1 MPSWPRFSSCG
12 PRACSASGEKRNHP
26 AARGGPRA
34 AARPPPGDRNG
45 DLDLRDLRSGAEP
58 AARLHRAPFLRPGD
72 LLRLGGLRG
81 GLAPQALRHRRL
93 PRARHRRLRGRGL
106 GGARRLSLRTAL
118 GALLHHADLRAEPA
132 LLLRR
137 LPVDER
143 HRRRGRYA
151 RNPAAGLPRHRLQG
165 AAPLL
170 RFRVGAVPRL
180 ALDHEAHR
188 RVAPGQD
195 PAGDPRERGP
205 RRGRGLRRG
214 ALQARRLRH
223 RRRLLRRGRRALRDA
238 LRHRAAGGD
247 RLRHLGQRCFCN
259 ADRRLGFALRA
270 GHRLVR
276 LHLALG
282 VGEHAVGAL
291 AAAPRRGV
299 RDRGALLARRRR
311 RSLVPVLVMAV
322 LETKNLSKAFGA
334 LTAVN
339 DVSLGIEAGTLHSI
353 IGPNGAGKTTLF
365 NLLTG
370 TTAPSS
376 GRILFDGR
384 DITGT
389 PAHRVAHLGLARSFQ
404 RTNVFP
410 VFSLLDNVWVAA
422 FACAPSWKGIL
433 WRRADRY
440 PEVRARALAA
450 LADVGLADKAGRPVR
465 EISHGE
471 QRQLE
476 LAIALAAAPRV
487 LLLDEPA
494 AGLSPEETK
503 RLVALVRA
511 LKGRY
516 TIVLIEHKMDII
528 MSVSDRISVMHFGRL
543 IAEGTPAEI
552 QRNREVRRAYLGG
565 VAA

>member
-1 MPSWPRFSSCG
+1 
-12 PRACSASGEKRNHP
+12 
-26 AARGGPRA
+26 
-34 AARPPPGDRNG
+34 
-45 DLDLRDLRSGAEP
+45 
-58 AARLHRAPFLRPGD
+58 
-72 LLRLGGLRG
+72 
-81 GLAPQALRHRRL
+81 
-93 PRARHRRLRGRGL
+93 
-106 GGARRLSLRTAL
+106 
-118 GALLHHADLRAEPA
+118 
-132 LLLRR
+132 
-137 LPVDER
+137 
-143 HRRRGRYA
+143 
-151 RNPAAGLPRHRLQG
+151 
-165 AAPLL
+165 
-170 RFRVGAVPRL
+170 
-180 ALDHEAHR
+180 
-188 RVAPGQD
+188 
-195 PAGDPRERGP
+195 
-205 RRGRGLRRG
+205 
-214 ALQARRLRH
+214 
-223 RRRLLRRGRRALRDA
+223 
-238 LRHRAAGGD
+238 
-247 RLRHLGQRCFCN
+247 
-259 ADRRLGFALRA
+259 
-270 GHRLVR
+270 
-276 LHLALG
+276 
-282 VGEHAVGAL
+282 
-291 AAAPRRGV
+291 
-299 RDRGALLARRRR
+299 
-311 RSLVPVLVMAV
+311 MAV

-370 TTAPSS
+370 TYPPSA

-410 VFSLLDNVWVAA
+410 AFSLLDNVWVAA
-422 FACAPSWKGIL
+422 FACGASWKGL
-433 WRRADRY
+433 MWRHADRY

-450 LADVGLADKAGRPVR
+450 LADVGLAHKAGEPVR

-503 RLVALVRA
+503 KLVALVRA

-528 MSVSDRISVMHFGRL
+528 MSVSDRISVMHFGSV

-552 QRNREVRRAYLGG
+552 QRNPEVRRAYLGG